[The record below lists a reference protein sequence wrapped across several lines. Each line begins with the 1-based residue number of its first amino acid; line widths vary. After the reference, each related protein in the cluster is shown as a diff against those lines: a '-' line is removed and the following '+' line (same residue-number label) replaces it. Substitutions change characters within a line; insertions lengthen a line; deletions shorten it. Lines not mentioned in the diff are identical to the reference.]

1 MRWWALAVSVLA
13 VLVLGGAAGLYAFD
27 RSQRDRF
34 PEGVRVGHVNLG
46 GLRLDK
52 ARARLER
59 RLVRRIDRPVIV
71 RAGSRAFRLTPRQA
85 GLRVNVDGLLREAM
99 HRSRPGSFARRL
111 VGEVRHTRA
120 HTQIP
125 LRVSYSRQAVDTFV
139 HEISTAL
146 AEPSAD
152 ASVTPSAAG
161 LQLGRSHE
169 GVAVRS
175 VALRYRVARALVHPF
190 ARRQVV
196 APMRAVEPKLTLAA
210 LRAKYPAYIIV
221 DRSRFQLMLFRHLRL
236 AHTYTI
242 AVGRAGLETPAGLY
256 DVQWKQVDPPW
267 IVPNSAWAGALAGK
281 TIPPGPQDP
290 IKARWLAFNGGAGI
304 HGTDETW
311 SLGHDA
317 SHGCIR
323 MSIPDVIQ
331 LYDLAPVHSPVFVA

>member
-1 MRWWALAVSVLA
+1 
-13 VLVLGGAAGLYAFD
+13 
-27 RSQRDRF
+27 
-34 PEGVRVGHVNLG
+34 
-46 GLRLDK
+46 
-52 ARARLER
+52 
-59 RLVRRIDRPVIV
+59 
-71 RAGSRAFRLTPRQA
+71 
-85 GLRVNVDGLLREAM
+85 
-99 HRSRPGSFARRL
+99 
-111 VGEVRHTRA
+111 
-120 HTQIP
+120 
-125 LRVSYSRQAVDTFV
+125 
-139 HEISTAL
+139 
-146 AEPSAD
+146 
-152 ASVTPSAAG
+152 
-161 LQLGRSHE
+161 
-169 GVAVRS
+169 

-190 ARRQVV
+190 ARREVV
-196 APMRAVEPKLTLAA
+196 APMRPVEPKLTLAA

-242 AVGRAGLETPAGLY
+242 AVGKAGLETPAGLY

-304 HGTDETW
+304 HGTDEVW
-311 SLGHDA
+311 SLGHNA